1 MCMAIPLQVLE
12 AAGTQATCLDAD
24 GSRSVVDTSL
34 VGAVAPGDW
43 LLCFLGAAREVVDER
58 RALAVRSA
66 LGALASALAG
76 DTAAIDAAFPDLAG
90 REPQLP
96 SFLRQPP
103 EA

>member
-1 MCMAIPLQVLE
+1 MCMAIPLQVL
-12 AAGTQATCLDAD
+12 AVGGTHATCVGAD
-24 GSRSVVDTSL
+24 GATSDIDTTL
-34 VGAVAPGDW
+34 VGPVAPGDW

-58 RALAVRSA
+58 RALAVREA

-76 DTAAIDAAFPDLAG
+76 DLAAIDAAFPDLVG

-96 SFLRQPP
+96 EFLRNPP